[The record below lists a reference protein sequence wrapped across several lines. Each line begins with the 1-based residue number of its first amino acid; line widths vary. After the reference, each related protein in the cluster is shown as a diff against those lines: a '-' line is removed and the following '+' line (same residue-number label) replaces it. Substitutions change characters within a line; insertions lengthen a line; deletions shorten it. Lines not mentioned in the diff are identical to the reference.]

1 MTKLQVPEN
10 IRAMDEHAM
19 AIIQRSDNPKMSA
32 EEVADALGITPES
45 VLNAAEGGHLPFGF
59 LATKSATTARR
70 TIIVN
75 RAVFY
80 RWYMRYLAA
89 PYEV

>member
-1 MTKLQVPEN
+1 MTNQVPEN
-10 IRAMDEHAM
+10 IKKMDEHAM
-19 AIIQRSDNPKMSA
+19 AIIQRSNNPKMSA

-45 VLNAAEGGHLPFGF
+45 VLNAAAGGHWPFGF
-59 LATKSATTARR
+59 LCTKSPTTSRR
-70 TIIVN
+70 TIAIN

-80 RWYMRYLAA
+80 RWYMKYLAT

>member
-1 MTKLQVPEN
+1 MTNQVPEN
-10 IRAMDEHAM
+10 IQKMDEHAL
-19 AIIQRSDNPKMSA
+19 AVINSSNKPKMSA

-59 LATKSATTARR
+59 LCTKSPTTSRR
-70 TIIVN
+70 TIVIN

-80 RWYMRYLAA
+80 RWYMKYLAA
-89 PYEV
+89 PYEI